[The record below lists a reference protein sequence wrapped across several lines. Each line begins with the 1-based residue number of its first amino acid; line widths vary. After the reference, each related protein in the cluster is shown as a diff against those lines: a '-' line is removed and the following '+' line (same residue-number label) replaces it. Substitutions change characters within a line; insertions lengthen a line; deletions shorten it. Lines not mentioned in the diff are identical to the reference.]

1 MRPTWKSVNP
11 TRTRRATVEAICQS
25 RAQTLSSGN
34 DMVHEEHDCAM
45 VGGWYYTRKEQLKS
59 SLMQKDVPLA
69 LK

>member
-1 MRPTWKSVNP
+1 
-11 TRTRRATVEAICQS
+11 VEAICQS